1 LYFQPVVRKTIA
13 IPIYNAVSDS
23 NRKINF
29 RHGGNGDFGL
39 SHVDADDIA
48 SQMNSK
54 FKNYFA
60 NGKKM
65 ALNFS
70 SLFCPVSLLYSEI
83 CMERNSTRPL
93 N

>member
-1 LYFQPVVRKTIA
+1 LHQAEPYVRVPLHVEYQNFTNRVA
-13 IPIYNAVSDS
+13 LIYNAVSDS

-60 NGKKM
+60 NGKT
-65 ALNFS
+65 NT
-70 SLFCPVSLLYSEI
+70 I
-83 CMERNSTRPL
+83 CIYL
-93 N
+93 I

>member
-1 LYFQPVVRKTIA
+1 MQYHLEYQNFTNRVA
-13 IPIYNAVSDS
+13 LIYNAVSDS
-23 NRKINF
+23 NRTINF

-60 NGKKM
+60 NGKTM
-65 ALNFS
+65 ALDAVTLDDIVQLPRLTF
-70 SLFCPVSLLYSEI
+70 FK
-83 CMERNSTRPL
+83 STL
-93 N
+93 